1 MRRCSFARPLCTCL
15 ALLILAGG
23 VLAQSTASH
32 RVSVSIPVVLRLRL
46 DGGRSVAESGVDVEV
61 VARSGVTTIDPG
73 TTRVE
78 VRANASWTLDAR
90 FLADVGS
97 ESLALNA
104 RLENGPWQDLR
115 GGVEL
120 VAGVATE
127 GWTVFEVG
135 YGVAHLLADGI
146 YRGTVLFTLTRP

>member
-1 MRRCSFARPLCTCL
+1 L

-23 VLAQSTASH
+23 VLAQTTASH
-32 RVSVSIPVVLRLRL
+32 QVSVSIPVVLRLRL
-46 DGGRSVAESGVDVEV
+46 DGDRPIAEGAVDVEV
-61 VARSGVTTIDPG
+61 LAQAGVTTIDPG

-97 ESLALNA
+97 ETLALTA
-104 RLENGPWQDLR
+104 RLGSGPWQDLR

-120 VAGVATE
+120 LAGEATQ
-127 GWTVFEVG
+127 GWTVFEVA
-135 YGVAHLLADGI
+135 YGVAHLLSDGI

>member
-1 MRRCSFARPLCTCL
+1 L

-23 VLAQSTASH
+23 VLAQTTASH

-46 DGGRSVAESGVDVEV
+46 DGDRSIAEGAVDVEV

-73 TTRVE
+73 TTRIE

-90 FLADVGS
+90 FLADPGS
-97 ESLALNA
+97 EAVALTA
-104 RLENGPWQDLR
+104 RLEGSPWQDLR

-120 VAGVATE
+120 LVGDATQ
-127 GWTVFEVG
+127 GWTVFEVA
-135 YGVAHLLADGI
+135 YGVAHLLSDGV